1 MKPED
6 WELARVSGRL
16 TMDGHDLVALADE
29 FGTPLHVVSAARLQ
43 RRCREFTDA
52 LRAYPRRTLAC
63 FSYKTNCVAGVLQ
76 QLHRAGLGAEVTGGY
91 QLSLALRLGVKPADM
106 VMGGP
111 NKPDDELRQALEAG
125 VGVIVVD
132 SLDEL
137 ARLEKVAEETG
148 LTAPIALRICP
159 DVAPRGLNASARSGS
174 RRMHFGLDLR
184 SGEADAAVER
194 ALRYKHVRLRGLHA
208 HIGSGIRDV
217 RWFRTEAER
226 VLAIYAR
233 ALRLGAEP
241 GLIDLGGGLGTS
253 RSREFTTF
261 EQLVYLGLGR
271 LPRRHRPAP
280 PGLIARYGAA
290 VTAAI
295 GTTCHRL
302 GIPLP
307 DLVLE
312 PGRAVVSDADVL
324 LLSVGAIRDRKGV
337 GRFAFADGGA
347 MSVSLMFLSEYHE
360 VFLANRDAP
369 LDGRTSV
376 FGRVPSGMDVVY
388 RNLPLP
394 RIEAGD
400 LLAVMDAGAYF
411 TSTATNFGGPRPAV
425 VLLENGAARVIRRRE
440 TFDDLTRTEVVL
452 EGNA

>member
-1 MKPED
+1 MQPQD
-6 WELARVSGRL
+6 WELARVGGRL
-16 TMDGHDLVALADE
+16 AMDGHDLVALAVE
-29 FGTPLHVVSAARLQ
+29 HGTPLHVVSAALLQ

-52 LRAYPRRTLAC
+52 FRAYPRRTLAC

-76 QLHRAGLGAEVTGGY
+76 QVHRAGLGAEVTGGH
-91 QLSLALRLGVKPADM
+91 QLALALRLGVQPAHV

-111 NKPDDELRQALEAG
+111 NKSDDELRQALEAG

-137 ARLEKVAEETG
+137 ARVEKVAAETG
-148 LTAPIALRICP
+148 LIAPVALRICP

-194 ALRYKHVRLRGLHA
+194 AVRSPHVRLRGLHA

-226 VLAIYAR
+226 VLAVYAR
-233 ALRLGAEP
+233 TLKLGAEP
-241 GLIDLGGGLGTS
+241 DLIDLGGGLGAS

-271 LPRRHRPAP
+271 LPARHRPAP
-280 PGLIARYGAA
+280 PGLMARYGAA

-295 GTTCHRL
+295 GAACHKL

-324 LLSVGAIRDRKGV
+324 LLSVGEVRDRPGV

-360 VFLANRDAP
+360 VLLANRDAP

-376 FGRVPSGMDVVY
+376 FGRVPTGMDVVY

-394 RIEAGD
+394 RLQAGD

-411 TSTATNFGGPRPAV
+411 TSTATNFGGARPAV
-425 VLLENGAARVIRRRE
+425 VLLEHGAARVIRRRE
-440 TFDDLTRTEVVL
+440 TFDDMTRADVAL